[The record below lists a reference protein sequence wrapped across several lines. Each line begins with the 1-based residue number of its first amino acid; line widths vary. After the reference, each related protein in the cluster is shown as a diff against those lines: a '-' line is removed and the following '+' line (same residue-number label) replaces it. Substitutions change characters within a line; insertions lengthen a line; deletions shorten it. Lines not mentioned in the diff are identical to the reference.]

1 MERHRFDP
9 LSFAFGL
16 IYAVLGILFLIPFT
30 PGQLVDWV
38 TVSLRW
44 VWPVTILVIGAAILV
59 PLLRPRT
66 DGTTA
71 TQEDL

>member
-16 IYAVLGILFLIPFT
+16 IYAVLGAMFLIPFT
-30 PGQLVDWV
+30 PGELIDWV
-38 TVSLRW
+38 SLSLRW

-59 PLLRPRT
+59 PLVRSRPDETR
-66 DGTTA
+66 A
-71 TQEDL
+71 PEDL